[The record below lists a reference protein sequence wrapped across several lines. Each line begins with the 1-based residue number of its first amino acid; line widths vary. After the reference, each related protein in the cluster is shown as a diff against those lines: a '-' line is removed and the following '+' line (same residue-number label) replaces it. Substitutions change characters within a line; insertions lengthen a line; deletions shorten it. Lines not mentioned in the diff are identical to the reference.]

1 VSESRTFN
9 RSGWLVLA
17 LLLFLWEY
25 GSRLNPKLQLY
36 IPPVSQ
42 ILATLGQLIF
52 SGQVAGHT
60 LVTLRRFTEGY
71 LLAAVLGVTLG
82 VTLGYFRFAHN
93 LLEMLIEFLR
103 PMPSVAIIPIAILLL
118 GIGDSMITA
127 VTIYASIWPILINT
141 IDGVR
146 YIERTLVDTG
156 RTFGLSRRRI
166 LWHVILP
173 AASSYIVTGLRVSL
187 SIALIL
193 VTTAEMIVGSQ
204 GLGFFILDEER
215 SLHSS
220 AMYAGIIL
228 VALLGYSLNRL
239 FLALENKTMKWRRG
253 LIATEAI

>member
-1 VSESRTFN
+1 SRTFN

-36 IPPVSQ
+36 IPPISQ

-103 PMPSVAIIPIAILLL
+103 PMPSVAI
-118 GIGDSMITA
+118 
-127 VTIYASIWPILINT
+127 
-141 IDGVR
+141 
-146 YIERTLVDTG
+146 
-156 RTFGLSRRRI
+156 
-166 LWHVILP
+166 
-173 AASSYIVTGLRVSL
+173 
-187 SIALIL
+187 
-193 VTTAEMIVGSQ
+193 
-204 GLGFFILDEER
+204 
-215 SLHSS
+215 
-220 AMYAGIIL
+220 
-228 VALLGYSLNRL
+228 
-239 FLALENKTMKWRRG
+239 
-253 LIATEAI
+253 